1 MKKAIYQMTRVILMC
16 VLALGSCVNVQA
28 APEALSEMQTTENVY
43 YVSMTGSD
51 ANPGTASA
59 PFKTFGKAASLL
71 RAGSTLYI
79 LPGTYNEQLKILNSG
94 MNGDWITIKPFG
106 GPVVIDLKNASNSA
120 VILQGSYIDVS
131 NLEVMGSTDICVR
144 STGNYLKISNL
155 VVHECQTH
163 GIFISG
169 QHVEAVGNTVYETSL
184 VNQARLIPGS
194 WGSAIKVSRGGSDIL
209 ISGNKVYHNYGEG
222 IAATRGSNVIIR
234 SNTVYDNYSVNIY
247 VDNSFNIR
255 VERNFVTC
263 QANTGFERNGNPATG
278 IAMGEEFYEGWG
290 AQLSH
295 VTVTNNIVAFCR
307 RGVYYF
313 GGDASL
319 IGTGLKNSTIAY
331 NTLWGSMDTALG
343 IMYGNG
349 QAGSLIAN
357 NIIWQASNKLAY
369 VENSAGL
376 TLQNNLWK
384 TTPPANVTGSG
395 DKIGDPLFLVAPG
408 YDPETFG
415 LSALSPAIGGA
426 FNIGIGVDYFGN
438 LRGPSYEIGAL
449 QYMNANPSPI
459 PSLMTNTST
468 PIVPISTST
477 QIVAPTQTAIQ
488 ISTAT
493 SVPTLI
499 PTSTSTS
506 ISMSPAPTITAIR
519 PTPTSVVPAV
529 APSETVYNDNHAAL
543 VYSGNWQ
550 SVSRAKAH
558 GGSFKLTRQIGAS
571 VTFRFTGQSFSL
583 LYTSGST
590 NGKLDIYM
598 DNTLIATLDQ
608 KTTDILF
615 QKRWDYPGNLPLGAH
630 ELRLVF
636 TGPSDTR
643 GTIDAVIVR

>member
-1 MKKAIYQMTRVILMC
+1 MTRVILMC

-28 APEALSEMQTTENVY
+28 APEALSEMRTTENVY
-43 YVSMTGSD
+43 YVSVTGSD

-94 MNGDWITIKPFG
+94 MNGDWITVKPFG

-120 VILQGSYIDVS
+120 VILQGSYINVS

-144 STGNYLKISNL
+144 STGNYLKISSL

-169 QHVEAVGNTVYETSL
+169 QHVEAVGNTVYATSL
-184 VNQARLIPGS
+184 VNQARLMPGS
-194 WGSAIKVSRGGSDIL
+194 WGSAIKVSLGGSDIL

-234 SNTVYDNYSVNIY
+234 DNTVYDNYSVNIY
-247 VDNSFNIR
+247 VDNSFDIR
-255 VERNFVTC
+255 VERNFVAC
-263 QANTGFERNGNPATG
+263 HANSGFERNGNPATG
-278 IAMGEEFYEGWG
+278 IALGEEYYEGWG
-290 AQLSH
+290 AQLNH
-295 VTVTNNIVAFCR
+295 VTITNNIVAFCR

-319 IGTGLKNSTIAY
+319 TGTGLKNSTIAY
-331 NTLWGSMDTALG
+331 NTLWGSTDTALG

-376 TLQNNLWK
+376 TFQNNLWK

-395 DKIGDPLFLVAPG
+395 DKIGDPRFLVAPG

-426 FNIGIGVDYFGN
+426 FNIGISVDYFGN

-449 QYMNANPSPI
+449 QYMDANPSPI
-459 PSLMTNTST
+459 PTMTNTST
-468 PIVPISTST
+468 PTPHWTPTQTPMATST
-477 QIVAPTQTAIQ
+477 VAPTLN
-488 ISTAT
+488 AT
-493 SVPTLI
+493 STV
-499 PTSTSTS
+499 
-506 ISMSPAPTITAIR
+506 AATAMPS
-519 PTPTSVVPAV
+519 PTPTRA
-529 APSETVYNDNHAAL
+529 APLPGASETIHNDNHSAF

-550 SVSRAKAH
+550 NVSRAKAH

-590 NGKLDIYM
+590 NGKLDIYL
-598 DNTLIATLDQ
+598 DNNLIGTLDQ
-608 KTTDILF
+608 KTTDTLF
-615 QKRWDYPGNLPLGAH
+615 QKRWDYPGSFALGAH

-636 TGPSDTR
+636 TGPTNTR

>member
-1 MKKAIYQMTRVILMC
+1 MNKAIYQMTRAILMC
-16 VLALGSCVNVQA
+16 ILALGSCVNVQA
-28 APEALSEMQTTENVY
+28 APEEPSELHTTDNIY
-43 YVSMTGSD
+43 YVSTTGND

-94 MNGDWITIKPFG
+94 MDGASITVKPSG
-106 GPVVIDLKNASNSA
+106 GPVVIDLKNTSNSA
-120 VILQGSYIDVS
+120 VILQGSYINIS
-131 NLEVMGSTDICVR
+131 NLEVKGSTDICVK
-144 STGNYLKISNL
+144 STGNYLNISGL

-169 QHVEAVGNTVYETSL
+169 QHVEAVGNTLYATSL
-184 VNQARLIPGS
+184 VNQARLMPGS
-194 WGSAIKVSRGGSDIL
+194 WGSAIKIGLGGNDIL
-209 ISGNKVYHNYGEG
+209 ISGNRVYHNYGEG
-222 IAATRGSNVIIR
+222 IAATRGSNVVIR
-234 SNTVYDNYSVNIY
+234 GNTVYDNFSVNIY
-247 VDNSFNIR
+247 IDNSFNLR
-255 VERNFVTC
+255 VEQNFVTC
-263 QANTGFERNGNPATG
+263 HANTGFERNGNPAAG
-278 IAMGEEFYEGWG
+278 IALGEEFYDGWG
-290 AQLSH
+290 AQLDH
-295 VTVTNNIVAFCR
+295 VTITNNIVAFCR

-319 IGTGLKNSTIAY
+319 TGPGLKNSTIAY
-331 NTLWGSMDTALG
+331 NTLWGSTDTALG
-343 IMYGNG
+343 IMYGSG

-376 TLQNNLWK
+376 TFQNNLWK
-384 TTPPANVTGSG
+384 TTPPANVKGSG
-395 DKIGDPLFLVAPG
+395 DRIGDPLFLVTPG
-408 YDPETFG
+408 YDPETFE

-426 FNIGIGVDYFGN
+426 LNIGIGVDYFGN

-449 QYMNANPSPI
+449 QYMNANSSPV
-459 PSLMTNTST
+459 PTLMTNTST
-468 PIVPISTST
+468 PIIPISTST

-506 ISMSPAPTITAIR
+506 IAMSPAPTITAIR

-550 SVSRAKAH
+550 SVSRAKAY

-571 VTFRFTGQSFSL
+571 VILRFTGQSFSL

-590 NGKLDIYM
+590 NGKMDIYL
-598 DNTLIATLDQ
+598 DNKLVATLDQ

-615 QKRWDYPGNLPLGAH
+615 QKRWDHPGYFPVGAH

-636 TGPSDTR
+636 TGPSNTR
-643 GTIDAVIVR
+643 GTIDTVIIR